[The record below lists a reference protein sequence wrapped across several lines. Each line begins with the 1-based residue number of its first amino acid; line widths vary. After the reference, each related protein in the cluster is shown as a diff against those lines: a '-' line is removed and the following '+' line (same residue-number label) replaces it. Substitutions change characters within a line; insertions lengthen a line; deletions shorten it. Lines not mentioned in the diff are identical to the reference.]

1 MPERH
6 DPNQLVGAAPDIAPL
21 AWVIDE
27 IRTSL
32 TEAVNGLKAF
42 LANKQDV
49 DSLRNARNQV
59 HQANGALQLLD
70 LRGVALL
77 TDAVEQLTRRFEA
90 EPRECLPAGVRSVET
105 ALAAVV
111 AYLEALLSGRPNQP
125 IRLFPYYRDVLQLNR
140 ANRIHPA
147 DLIFPDLTRRPA
159 FHNIEARQYPI
170 EQLRDRRARFELGLL
185 GFLRN
190 ADDGEPRQRMRQAL
204 ADLEH
209 LPQRGLA
216 RSFWWVVRGLLEGLE
231 SGAIPVDVDLKRV
244 LARLNLQLRRMI
256 EGGGAVAERLMIDSL
271 YYVGRAQGGPQRVGE
286 IRRLFGLDALIPA
299 DFERA
304 SLTAVDADALRS
316 LKEALAQ
323 AKQLW
328 GQIVAGANET
338 PKFEQ
343 EITLARNSASRLS
356 ARAVGTTIEVVGKV
370 TKDFA
375 KLPGEVRERLGLEV
389 ASALLFTDLGVD
401 DLPQTDDEYEQRAQ
415 LVIERLLKARQ
426 GQPLPDAGPWMSEI
440 ARRAQDR
447 LTMGT
452 VVAETQATLR
462 EIEQRLDHFFR
473 NPLERSD
480 LPSTTAMFD
489 QVCGVL
495 SLLGYE
501 DPVAALRNVQ
511 ESIARFADAKI
522 APEPDEFGRI
532 AQNLGAVGFFVESL
546 GQDTERP
553 RGMFHYDPTTGVFTA
568 ELGALPPDESVFG
581 PTDEDYHAAPR
592 TIDMRVPEPRRADN
606 VETAARKTLE
616 AAHHQAER
624 LVQVAGDARAIGELD
639 RLLPMLSNEADLLD
653 SEQLKSKAARAL
665 QLLTQLKDAPARE
678 DAVELEQLLAPPRAA
693 EAPAPTAPLPS
704 TQAAADSELRE
715 IFVEEAREVL
725 DSIVEHLNELR
736 SNRGDKATLTT
747 VRRAFHTLKGS
758 SRMVGF
764 KHIGEGAWGV
774 EQCFNLWLAQERPAT
789 DDLIDL
795 ADGAQ
800 RVVRAWIDTI
810 AADPQANIDPT
821 PLVLA
826 SQRVREGGMFEIAGL
841 PQGESP
847 PKPEGSAP
855 VADAALPDLAAQE
868 VPWQPAPATVDFD
881 LGALSSAEPVAG
893 DSSAIQFELAA
904 LSDAKIHADAAAFE
918 PVASPAEGG
927 EEEVRRIGPLEIS
940 HGLYSVFLN
949 EADECVRV
957 LAHDINEW
965 RYEAVRAVSAQVVRR
980 AHSLSGISK
989 TVGLVPVVAIAD
1001 PLDDLMHTLSM
1012 LVGPRHYALS
1022 AAQFDTLE
1030 RVIERM
1036 RGMLHQFA
1044 AGLYPDEAP
1053 LEAGALQDIVAVVRA
1068 HSALHEEL
1076 APVVMHPAAEFG
1088 FVRAEEPGTMGGS
1101 QPPDASL
1108 SAPATAE
1115 AEIVAERAPELPTP
1129 AFAFSE
1135 PSFELTEPPKDIAA
1149 LKVPSS
1155 PIDTASSAALIG
1167 IDADGTAAAEP
1178 EAELPS
1184 AGEVERALEA
1194 REAYADEAPAD
1205 AGAAAESTEPEAANV
1220 PRVRDE
1226 LDPDL
1231 LGVFLAEAADLLPS
1245 IGTALRG
1252 LEGEPNDRELARDL
1266 MRRLHTVK
1274 GSARMAGAMRLGELV
1289 HDMETRMEAAMQLS
1303 DVPGIIIED
1312 LQGQYDRAMSL
1323 YDELQR
1329 PDAVAASRAASAAA
1343 AAAQEATQALA
1354 PVIDLAAARADA
1366 KPEPRSEKAVAAPA
1380 PATPLPSTVEGTL
1393 TATAPTQQSAPFIRV
1408 RADVLDKLVDQA
1420 GEVSIARSK
1429 LENEVSTIKGS
1440 LTDLTEN
1447 IQRLRAQLR
1456 EVEIQAEAQVQA
1468 RGASLS
1474 RESADFDP
1482 LEFDRYTRLQEL
1494 TRMLAESVEDVAMV
1508 QSNMVKGLQM
1518 ADTDLTSQ
1526 SRLTRDLQQQ
1536 LMRVRL
1542 VPFSNVSERLYRV
1555 ARQTAKE
1562 LEKRVNVDLRG
1573 GATEIDRG
1581 VLEKMVGP
1589 FEHLIRNAIVHGLER
1604 PSERRE
1610 AGKPEAG
1617 ELVLD
1622 VRQAANEIVVVLSD
1636 DGAGLNIE
1644 RIRERAIE
1652 RELISA
1658 DQPLGDR
1665 EAMDLI
1671 FLPGFSTA
1679 TEVTELAGRGVGMD
1693 VVRAELASFGGRI
1706 AVSSESGRGTRFTL
1720 YLPMTLAVAQVVLVR
1735 IGTRRYALP
1744 AGMVEQ
1750 VRRYRPVMLLPSLA
1764 AGMIDIPPIG
1774 TVVLRPL
1781 SQLVGE
1787 ETSGHLAKQTPVV
1800 LLKSGDDRMAIA
1812 VEDVSSNQEVVVKNV
1827 GPQVARL
1834 AGVLGAT
1841 ILGNGEIV
1849 LIINPVQLITRAP
1862 EPPPIFEEELRAE
1875 AKAAPTRSEAVT
1887 EIGVASQPTVMVVDD
1902 SLTVRRVTQRL
1913 LERNNFAVL
1922 LAKDGVD
1929 ALRQLQDAK
1938 PDVMLVDIEMPRMD
1952 GYDLT
1957 RNVRSSPATATI
1969 PIIMI
1974 TSRTAEKHRSMAF
1987 ELGVNEYL
1995 GKPYQEDELMKLVR
2009 HYVGERATA

>member
-1 MPERH
+1 MAERH
-6 DPNQLVGAAPDIAPL
+6 DPNHLVGAAPDIAPL

-27 IRTSL
+27 IRNSL
-32 TEAVNGLKAF
+32 SEAVNGLKAF
-42 LANKQDV
+42 LASKQDV
-49 DSLRNARNQV
+49 DSLRNARSQV

-70 LRGVALL
+70 LRGVALV
-77 TDAVEQLTRRFEA
+77 TDAVEQVTRRFEA
-90 EPRECLPAGVRSVET
+90 EPKDCLPVAVRSVET
-105 ALAAVV
+105 ALTAVV

-125 IRLFPYYRDVLQLNR
+125 IRLFPYYRDVLLLNR
-140 ANRIHPA
+140 ASRVHPA
-147 DLIFPDLTRRPA
+147 DLIFPDLSRRPA
-159 FHNIEARQYPI
+159 FHQIEARQIPTD
-170 EQLRDRRARFELGLL
+170 QLRDRRARFELGLL
-185 GFLRN
+185 GFLRDAN
-190 ADDGEPRQRMRQAL
+190 DAEARKRMRDAL

-216 RSFWWVVRGLLEGLE
+216 RSFWWIIRGLLEGLE
-231 SGAIPVDVDLKRV
+231 SGAVPVDVDLKRV

-256 EGGGAVAERLMIDSL
+256 EGGGAVAERLMIDAL
-271 YYVGRAQGGPQRVGE
+271 YYVGRAQGGTARVAE
-286 IRRLFGLDALIPA
+286 IKRLYGLDALIPA

-304 SLTAVDADALRS
+304 SLTAVDSDALRT

-328 GQIVAGANET
+328 GQIVAGAAEGA
-338 PKFEQ
+338 KFDQ
-343 EITLARNSASRLS
+343 EMTLARDSATKLA
-356 ARAVGTTIEVVGKV
+356 ARAIGATVEAIGKA
-370 TKDFA
+370 TRDYG
-375 KLPGEVRERLGLEV
+375 KLPADVRERLGIEV

-401 DLPQTDDEYEQRAQ
+401 ELPQMESEYEGRAQ
-415 LVIERLLKARQ
+415 LVMERLQKARQ
-426 GQPLPDAGPWMSEI
+426 GQPLPEAGPWMSEL

-452 VVAETQATLR
+452 VVAETQSTLR
-462 EIEQRLDHFFR
+462 EIEQRLDRFFR
-473 NPLERSD
+473 NPAERAD
-480 LPSTTAMFD
+480 LPATTAMFD

-501 DPVAALRNVQ
+501 EPVAALRNVQ
-511 ESIARFADAKI
+511 QSVARFADAAI
-522 APEPDEFGRI
+522 APEHEEFSRI

-546 GQDTERP
+546 GQDSERP
-553 RGMFHYDPTTGVFTA
+553 RGMFHYDPSTGVFSA
-568 ELGALPPDESVFG
+568 ELGSLPADESVLA
-581 PTDEDYHAAPR
+581 PADEEYHPAPR
-592 TIDMRVPEPRRADN
+592 TIDMRVPEPRRTDN

-616 AAHHQAER
+616 SAHHQALR
-624 LVQVAGDARAIGELD
+624 LTQVAGDARAIGELD

-653 SEQLKSKAARAL
+653 SEPLKTKAARAL
-665 QLLTQLKDAPARE
+665 QLLAQLKDAPVRE
-678 DAVELEQLLAPPRAA
+678 DALELEQLLAPAK
-693 EAPAPTAPLPS
+693 APETPPPTAPLPS
-704 TQAAADSELRE
+704 SQAAADSELRE

-725 DSIVEHLNELR
+725 DSIVESLTELR
-736 SNRGDKATLTT
+736 ARRDDKATLTT

-800 RVVRAWIDTI
+800 RVIRAWVDTI
-810 AADPQANIDPT
+810 DRDPLAHIEPA
-821 PLVLA
+821 PLVIA
-826 SQRVREGGMFEIAGL
+826 SQRVREGGMFEFS
-841 PQGESP
+841 GEIPAEEAP

-855 VADAALPDLAAQE
+855 SEQEAALPDQVVSTAR
-868 VPWQPAPATVDFD
+868 QPTSTVLDFD
-881 LGALSSAEPVAG
+881 LDALHEPEPLAGAGEPEALDGLQAPAAEIAATVESAAVEL
-893 DSSAIQFELAA
+893 QFELPTHELSTHIEPAA
-904 LSDAKIHADAAAFE
+904 VPPAAS
-918 PVASPAEGG
+918 ASENDD
-927 EEEVRRIGPLEIS
+927 EVRRIGPLEIS

-949 EADECVRV
+949 EADECMRV
-957 LAHDINEW
+957 LANDITEW
-965 RYEAVRAVSAQVVRR
+965 RYEPERVVSAQVVRR

-989 TVGLVPVVAIAD
+989 TVGLDPVIAIAD

-1012 LVGPRHYALS
+1012 LSGPRHLTLTG
-1022 AAQFDTLE
+1022 AQFDTLE

-1044 AGLYPDEAP
+1044 AGIYPDEAP
-1053 LEAGALQDIVAVVRA
+1053 LEAGALQDLVSVVRA
-1068 HSALHEEL
+1068 HSALHDEL
-1076 APVVMHPAAEFG
+1076 APVVMHPAATGAVEMPSPES
-1088 FVRAEEPGTMGGS
+1088 VLASELRAE
-1101 QPPDASL
+1101 A
-1108 SAPATAE
+1108 
-1115 AEIVAERAPELPTP
+1115 
-1129 AFAFSE
+1129 SE
-1135 PSFELTEPPKDIAA
+1135 P
-1149 LKVPSS
+1149 
-1155 PIDTASSAALIG
+1155 
-1167 IDADGTAAAEP
+1167 
-1178 EAELPS
+1178 
-1184 AGEVERALEA
+1184 
-1194 REAYADEAPAD
+1194 
-1205 AGAAAESTEPEAANV
+1205 ESVTEPEAALATPASEV
-1220 PRVRDE
+1220 PLDSLETAVSKPLDAGASESPPAPSAAEEEAEEAAASKVRDE
-1226 LDPDL
+1226 LDADL
-1231 LGVFLAEAADLLPS
+1231 LEVFLTEAADLLPS

-1252 LEGEPNDRELARDL
+1252 LEGDPNDKELARDL

-1312 LQGQYDRAMSL
+1312 LQGQYDHAMAL
-1323 YDELQR
+1323 YDELQN
-1329 PDAVAASRAASAAA
+1329 PDAAGAGAVTPPAAEPAVA
-1343 AAAQEATQALA
+1343 TPVLA
-1354 PVIDLAAARADA
+1354 PVINLASARSEA
-1366 KPEPRSEKAVAAPA
+1366 KPEPRPDKPAAPA
-1380 PATPLPSTVEGTL
+1380 LPSGVEATL
-1393 TATAPTQQSAPFIRV
+1393 PAAATSQPQTSPFIRV

-1474 RESADFDP
+1474 RESSDFDP

-1508 QSNMVKGLQM
+1508 QSNMVKGLQS

-1526 SRLTRDLQQQ
+1526 SRLTRELQQQ

-1542 VPFSNVSERLYRV
+1542 VPFANVSERLYRV

-1562 LEKRVNVDLRG
+1562 LDKRVNVDVRG
-1573 GATEIDRG
+1573 GNTEIDRG

-1589 FEHLIRNAIVHGLER
+1589 FEHLIRNAIVHGLEL
-1604 PSERRE
+1604 PAERQA
-1610 AGKPEAG
+1610 AGKAETG

-1622 VRQAANEIVVVLSD
+1622 VRQEANEIVVVLSD
-1636 DGAGLNIE
+1636 DGAGLNLE
-1644 RIRERAIE
+1644 RIRQRAIE
-1652 RELISA
+1652 RDLIGA
-1658 DQPLGDR
+1658 EATLGDR
-1665 EAMDLI
+1665 ELMDLI

-1693 VVRAELASFGGRI
+1693 VVRAELSSFGGRI
-1706 AVSSESGRGTRFTL
+1706 AVSSETGRGTRFTL
-1720 YLPMTLAVAQVVLVR
+1720 YLPMTLAVAQVVLARV
-1735 IGTRRYALP
+1735 GTRRYALP

-1750 VRRYRPVMLLPSLA
+1750 VRRYRPVALLPSLA
-1764 AGMIDIPPIG
+1764 EGMIDIPPVG

-1787 ETSGHLAKQTPVV
+1787 ETTGHLSKQTPVI
-1800 LLKSGDDRMAIA
+1800 LLRSGDDHMAIA
-1812 VEDVSSNQEVVVKNV
+1812 VDDVSSNQEVVVKNV
-1827 GPQVARL
+1827 GKQVARL
-1834 AGVLGAT
+1834 SGVLGAT

-1875 AKAAPTRSEAVT
+1875 AKIAPTRAEPPT
-1887 EIGVASQPTVMVVDD
+1887 EIGVAAVPTVMVVDD

-1913 LERNNFAVL
+1913 LERNNFNVL

-1957 RNVRSSPATATI
+1957 RNIRSSPTTARI

-1974 TSRTAEKHRSMAF
+1974 TSRTAEKHRSTAF

-1995 GKPYQEDELMKLVR
+1995 GKPYQEEELLKLVR
-2009 HYVGERATA
+2009 QYVGERVTA

>member
-6 DPNQLVGAAPDIAPL
+6 DPNQLVGAAPDVAPL

-32 TEAVNGLKAF
+32 TEAVNGMKAF

-70 LRGVALL
+70 LRGVALV

-90 EPRECLPAGVRSVET
+90 EPKECLPAGVRSVET
-105 ALAAVV
+105 ALTAVV

-140 ANRIHPA
+140 ANRVHPA
-147 DLIFPDLTRRPA
+147 DLIFPDLSRRPA
-159 FHNIEARQYPI
+159 FHQIESRHYSP
-170 EQLRDRRARFELGLL
+170 EQLRERRSRFELGLL

-190 ADDGEPRQRMRQAL
+190 ADDPGARTRMLEAL

-216 RSFWWVVRGLLEGLE
+216 RSFWWVVRGLLEGLNA
-231 SGAIPVDVDLKRV
+231 SVIPVDVDLKRV

-256 EGGGAVAERLMIDSL
+256 EGGGAVAERLMIDAL
-271 YYVGRAQGGPQRVGE
+271 YYVGRAQGGPTRIAE
-286 IRRLFGLDALIPA
+286 IKRLYGLDALIPA

-304 SLTAVDADALRS
+304 SLTAVDADALRA
-316 LKEALAQ
+316 LKEALSQ

-328 GQIVAGANET
+328 GQIVAGAGE
-338 PKFEQ
+338 PAKFDQ
-343 EITLARNSASRLS
+343 EIALARTSSAKLS
-356 ARAVGTTIEVVGKV
+356 ARALGVTFETIGRV
-370 TKDFA
+370 TRDFA
-375 KLPGEVRERLGLEV
+375 KLPADVHERLGLEV
-389 ASALLFTDLGVD
+389 ASALLFADLGVD
-401 DLPQTDDEYEQRAQ
+401 DLPQTDDEYEGRAQ
-415 LVIERLLKARQ
+415 QVIDRLVKARQ
-426 GQPLPDAGPWMSEI
+426 GQPLPDAGPWMSEL

-452 VVAETQATLR
+452 VVAETQSTLR
-462 EIEQRLDHFFR
+462 EIEQRLDRFFR
-473 NPLERSD
+473 NPAERDD
-480 LPSTTAMFD
+480 LPATTAMFD

-511 ESIARFADAKI
+511 ESIGRFADAAM
-522 APEPDEFGRI
+522 APEPEEFGRI

-553 RGMFHYDPTTGVFTA
+553 RGMFHYDPATGVFSA
-568 ELGALPPDESVFG
+568 ELGQLPADEAVFA
-581 PTDEDYHAAPR
+581 PADEEYHAAPR
-592 TIDMRVPEPRRADN
+592 TIDMRVAEPRRTDN

-616 AAHHQAER
+616 AAHQQAER
-624 LVQVAGDARAIGELD
+624 LTRVVGDARAMDELD

-653 SEQLKSKAARAL
+653 NEQLKSLAARAL
-665 QLLTQLKDAPARE
+665 QLLTQLKDAPTPE
-678 DAVELEQLLAPPRAA
+678 DARELEQLLAPPK
-693 EAPAPTAPLPS
+693 APETPPPTAPLPS
-704 TQAAADSELRE
+704 SQAAADSELRE

-725 DSIVEHLNELR
+725 DSIIGNLADLR
-736 SNRGDKATLTT
+736 GRRDDKATLTT

-800 RVVRAWIDTI
+800 RVIRAWIETI
-810 AADPQANIDPT
+810 DRDPHANIDPT

-826 SQRVREGGMFEIAGL
+826 AQRVREGGMFEFAAL
-841 PQGESP
+841 PPGDAP
-847 PKPEGSAP
+847 PKPDGSAP
-855 VADAALPDLAAQE
+855 EQHNVALPAQAPEESPQPASAAL
-868 VPWQPAPATVDFD
+868 VDFD
-881 LGALSSAEPVAG
+881 LGALSSTAPDLEPPPELAPAPALETEEPAPETAPLPPEISAVSEPV
-893 DSSAIQFELAA
+893 ELAA
-904 LSDAKIHADAAAFE
+904 VTESAAEA
-918 PVASPAEGG
+918 AG
-927 EEEVRRIGPLEIS
+927 EEDMRRIGPLEIS

-965 RYEAVRAVSAQVVRR
+965 RYEPARPVSAQVVRR

-989 TVGLVPVVAIAD
+989 TVGLLPVIAIAD

-1012 LVGPRHYALS
+1012 LSGVRHYALT

-1030 RVIERM
+1030 RVIEHM

-1053 LEAGALQDIVAVVRA
+1053 FDAGALHDIVAIVRA
-1068 HSALHEEL
+1068 HSALHDELTPSTVPASMDDVGVQPWDTTPVEEPAAVEAAADAIQEATAFAVAGEMDL
-1076 APVVMHPAAEFG
+1076 VPVEDAEPAAEPDI
-1088 FVRAEEPGTMGGS
+1088 VTRADLTGTAA
-1101 QPPDASL
+1101 D
-1108 SAPATAE
+1108 AE
-1115 AEIVAERAPELPTP
+1115 AEAEAE
-1129 AFAFSE
+1129 
-1135 PSFELTEPPKDIAA
+1135 
-1149 LKVPSS
+1149 
-1155 PIDTASSAALIG
+1155 
-1167 IDADGTAAAEP
+1167 AAA
-1178 EAELPS
+1178 
-1184 AGEVERALEA
+1184 
-1194 REAYADEAPAD
+1194 
-1205 AGAAAESTEPEAANV
+1205 T
-1220 PRVRDE
+1220 RVRDE
-1226 LDPDL
+1226 LDADL
-1231 LGVFLAEAADLLPS
+1231 LEVFLAEAADLLPS

-1252 LEGEPNDRELARDL
+1252 LEADPNDRELARDL

-1312 LQGQYDRAMSL
+1312 LQGQYDQAVAL
-1323 YDELQR
+1323 YDELQN
-1329 PDAVAASRAASAAA
+1329 PDAAKASAPAPGE
-1343 AAAQEATQALA
+1343 EAKEPEPALA
-1354 PVIDLAAARADA
+1354 PVIDLAAARGEA
-1366 KPEPRSEKAVAAPA
+1366 KAEARVEKPA
-1380 PATPLPSTVEGTL
+1380 IPLPSTVEATMA
-1393 TATAPTQQSAPFIRV
+1393 ATAPAQQAAPFIRV

-1447 IQRLRAQLR
+1447 IARLRSQLR

-1542 VPFSNVSERLYRV
+1542 VPFANVSERLYRV

-1562 LEKRVNVDLRG
+1562 LDKRVNVDVRG
-1573 GATEIDRG
+1573 GTTEIDRG

-1604 PSERRE
+1604 PAERRA
-1610 AGKPEAG
+1610 AGKADVG

-1622 VRQAANEIVVVLSD
+1622 VKQEANEIVVVLSD
-1636 DGAGLNIE
+1636 DGAGLNLE

-1652 RELISA
+1652 RELIGV
-1658 DQPLGDR
+1658 DQALGDR

-1706 AVSSESGRGTRFTL
+1706 AVSSETGRGTRFTL
-1720 YLPMTLAVAQVVLVR
+1720 YLPMTLAVAQVVLAR

-1750 VRRYRPVMLLPSLA
+1750 VRRYRPAALLPSLA
-1764 AGMIDIPPIG
+1764 GGMIDIPPIG
-1774 TVVLRPL
+1774 PVVLRPL

-1787 ETSGHLAKQTPVV
+1787 ETTGHLSKQTPVV

-1812 VEDVSSNQEVVVKNV
+1812 VDDVSSNQEVVVKNV
-1827 GPQVARL
+1827 GAQVARL
-1834 AGVLGAT
+1834 AGILGAT

-1875 AKAAPTRSEAVT
+1875 VKAAPTRTEPVT
-1887 EIGVASQPTVMVVDD
+1887 EIGGMAMPTVMVVDD

-1913 LERNNFAVL
+1913 LERNNFNVL

-1929 ALRQLQDAK
+1929 ALRQLQDVK

-1957 RNVRSSPATATI
+1957 RNVRSSPVTAGI

-2009 HYVGERATA
+2009 QYVAERATA